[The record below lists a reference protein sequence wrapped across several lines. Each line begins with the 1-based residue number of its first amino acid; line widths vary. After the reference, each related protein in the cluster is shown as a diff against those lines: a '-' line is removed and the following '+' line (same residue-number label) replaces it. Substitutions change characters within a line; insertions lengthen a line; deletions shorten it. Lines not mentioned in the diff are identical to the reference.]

1 MTTKRAR
8 QDNTTRLIYE
18 TRDAAAR
25 LEVGPERVR
34 TLVARGKLRPAFM
47 TPRGVKLFEP
57 AEIDRLVR
65 ERSAG
70 VGRASARSRGRGAVN
85 RPLELL
91 RSPAMNERASEQ
103 PAAAQVVSVI
113 PSSIATTCPRC
124 GAPRRC
130 CAGAAPGEPT
140 DHGANA

>member
-70 VGRASARSRGRGAVN
+70 VGRASARSRGRG
-85 RPLELL
+85 RGD
-91 RSPAMNERASEQ
+91 SPAMNERASEQ